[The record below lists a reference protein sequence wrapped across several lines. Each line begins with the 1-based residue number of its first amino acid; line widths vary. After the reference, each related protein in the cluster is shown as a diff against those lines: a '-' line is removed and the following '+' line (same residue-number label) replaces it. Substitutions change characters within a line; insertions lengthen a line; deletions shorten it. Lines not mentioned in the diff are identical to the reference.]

1 MYALHQAPIVIF
13 INMYPTVDNSE
24 WEQSIR
30 EKLTVIAEYL
40 KNELSLKQSM
50 ITLLEQQVN
59 RLSAAL
65 HQKEEAMLQLD
76 KQLRECQQTQKGTR
90 QLINKLLSDI
100 STYERDLSWFRRTYE
115 ERSLPGII
123 KDRILR
129 PVNTA
134 DTDKDDGASRYIY
147 P

>member
-1 MYALHQAPIVIF
+1 
-13 INMYPTVDNSE
+13 
-24 WEQSIR
+24 
-30 EKLTVIAEYL
+30 
-40 KNELSLKQSM
+40 
-50 ITLLEQQVN
+50 
-59 RLSAAL
+59 
-65 HQKEEAMLQLD
+65 MLQLD